1 MCQPLR
7 ESVRQGETMTIGLI
21 LVDTSAARSAQVRV
35 RPICWQNIAIY
46 RGDLLVDFLPR
57 VSTCPD
63 STLRQGDN
71 PPGVFNLR
79 FFSFPVP
86 DVWTPGTYT
95 ATALI
100 LVEPP
105 ATVSRS
111 FVVR

>member
-1 MCQPLR
+1 
-7 ESVRQGETMTIGLI
+7 MTIGLI

-46 RGDLLVDFLPR
+46 RGDLLVDYLPR

-63 STLRQGDN
+63 STLPQGDN
-71 PPGVFNLR
+71 FPSVFNLR

-86 DVWTPGTYT
+86 DVWTPDTYT
-95 ATALI
+95 AKALI
-100 LVEPP
+100 LVDPP